1 MQVDLHLPR
10 LNFLRYDWYMPLVL
24 SRELCNPLIILV
36 EVFKWPK
43 GPVVF
48 TSHIWEGFPR

>member
-1 MQVDLHLPR
+1 M
-10 LNFLRYDWYMPLVL
+10 
-24 SRELCNPLIILV
+24 

-48 TSHIWEGFPR
+48 TSHIWEGFHAKIVGVHIFVALGELLLLY